1 MAEAIYC
8 VHDFANP
15 ERDIPMLTRRHLLT
29 TATLG
34 AGFLLASP
42 RLALASEDQSLVDA
56 ARITVDRFAGD
67 GQFSDMRRQLAKAKG
82 VFVVPQ
88 LLKAS
93 FIIGGEGGSG
103 LLMARTG
110 TGWSEPAIY
119 TMGAGSIGLQIGGE
133 ASEVMLLLMNDKA
146 VDAILRNEFK
156 LGADATVA
164 AGPVGMGI
172 EAATT
177 THLGADILSYSR
189 SKGLAAGV
197 AIEGAVITA
206 RHNRNTAY
214 YGRQAHPRNILYD
227 NAVSNPGTSALRQAL
242 SAAESR

>member
-1 MAEAIYC
+1 M
-8 VHDFANP
+8 FKP
-15 ERDIPMLTRRHLLT
+15 RLTRRT
-29 TATLG
+29 
-34 AGFLLASP
+34 LLASALSATALLASGSLLLAP
-42 RLALASEDQSLVDA
+42 NAALAAEDQNLIDS
-56 ARITVDRFAGD
+56 ARITVERFT
-67 GQFSDMRRQLAKAKG
+67 SDNQMADLRRKLAQAKG

-93 FIIGGEGGSG
+93 FIIGGSG
-103 LLMARTG
+103 VVLAKTG

-133 ASEVMLLLMNDKA
+133 ASEVILVLMNDKA

-164 AGPVGMGI
+164 AGPVGMGV

-177 THLGADILSYSR
+177 TNLGADIYSFSR

-197 AIEGAVITA
+197 SVEGAVITA
-206 RHNRNTAY
+206 RHGRNTAY
-214 YGRQAHPRNILYD
+214 YGREAHPRNILYD
-227 NAVSNPGTSALRQAL
+227 NVVSNPGTSALRQAL
-242 SAAESR
+242 AAAEAR

>member
-1 MAEAIYC
+1 MPTIS
-8 VHDFANP
+8 P
-15 ERDIPMLTRRHLLT
+15 TLLPQTRRSLL
-29 TATLG
+29 ATLALGTG
-34 AGFLLASP
+34 AILLAP
-42 RLALASEDQSLVDA
+42 PAFADNDQSLIDQA
-56 ARITVDRFAGD
+56 KITVDNFTNDPQFA
-67 GQFSDMRRQLAKAKG
+67 DMRRKLASAKG

-103 LLMARTG
+103 LLLAKTP

-119 TMGAGSIGLQIGGE
+119 TLGAGSIGLQIGGE
-133 ASEVMLLLMNDKA
+133 ASQVMLLLMSDNA

-164 AGPVGMGI
+164 AGPVGAGI

-177 THLGADILSYSR
+177 TNLGADILSYSKSR
-189 SKGLAAGV
+189 GLAAGV
-197 AIEGAVITA
+197 SVEGAVITA
-206 RHNRNTAY
+206 RHSRNTAY

-227 NAVSNPGTSALRQAL
+227 QAVSSPGTGALRQAL
-242 SAAESR
+242 AAAEMR

>member
-1 MAEAIYC
+1 MFKPI
-8 VHDFANP
+8 
-15 ERDIPMLTRRHLLT
+15 LTRRRLLSS
-29 TATLG
+29 A
-34 AGFLLASP
+34 LLASGALLAAP
-42 RLALASEDQSLVDA
+42 RAALASEDQNLIDS
-56 ARITVDRFAGD
+56 ARITVERFT
-67 GQFSDMRRQLAKAKG
+67 SDNQMADLRRKLAQAKG

-103 LLMARTG
+103 VVLAKTG

-133 ASEVMLLLMNDKA
+133 ASEVILVLMNDKA

-164 AGPVGMGI
+164 AGPVGMGV

-177 THLGADILSYSR
+177 TNFGADIYSFSR
-189 SKGLAAGV
+189 IKGLAAGV
-197 AIEGAVITA
+197 SVEGAVITA
-206 RHNRNTAY
+206 RHGRNTAY
-214 YGRQAHPRNILYD
+214 YGREAHPRNILYD
-227 NAVSNPGTSALRQAL
+227 NVVSNPGTSGLRTALTQAE
-242 SAAESR
+242 AH